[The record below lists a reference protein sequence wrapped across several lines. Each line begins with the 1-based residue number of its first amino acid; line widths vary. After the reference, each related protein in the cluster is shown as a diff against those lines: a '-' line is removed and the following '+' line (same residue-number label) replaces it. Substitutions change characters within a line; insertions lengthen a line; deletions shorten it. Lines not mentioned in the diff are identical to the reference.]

1 MQLIQQTKL
10 ITRIFFLEKIGN
22 FVLSTKAEQNSRR
35 NIKQSIKDE
44 QKLDPPLQVRLC
56 ILESKLKSLKF
67 QKYNK
72 SIQTNFLKSKE

>member
-44 QKLDPPLQVRLC
+44 QKLDSPLQIRP
-56 ILESKLKSLKF
+56 
-67 QKYNK
+67 
-72 SIQTNFLKSKE
+72 